1 MYDWKAFRSSVIEV
15 SSMMVVWR
23 SLNLPVDS
31 DPKVVEAVPKTAAT
45 VPTTAIE
52 AISLNALD
60 LLDYFFES

>member
-1 MYDWKAFRSSVIEV
+1 
-15 SSMMVVWR
+15 MVAVCR
-23 SLNLPVDS
+23 SLNLAVDS
-31 DPKVVEAVPKTAAT
+31 DPKVVVAVPKTAAT